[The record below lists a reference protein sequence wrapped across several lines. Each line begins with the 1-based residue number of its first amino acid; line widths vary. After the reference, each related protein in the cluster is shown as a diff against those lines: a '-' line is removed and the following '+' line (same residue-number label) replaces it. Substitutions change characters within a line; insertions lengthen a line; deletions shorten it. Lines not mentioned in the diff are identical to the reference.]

1 MAENGEG
8 TLTLPKLERGIYT
21 ITLKSGETLS
31 GAGTFGVVADVP
43 ERPENPDM
51 YFALDT
57 AQSWCAVGSKRNIR
71 FPGNGFETVTEAAH
85 RSGLAW
91 VRDRMSWS
99 DIENEPGAFRLC
111 QYIPNGWL
119 LGRRGI
125 RVSNTYHDAPKFTKK
140 HSKDLPDDLFATY
153 HFARNAASKAK
164 GCTEAWEFWNEE
176 DAGFTVEGAWDYAA
190 NLKAASLGYR
200 AGNPNAVILNG
211 AFCVYPL
218 RDYTDAVFNND
229 AAEYISAFN
238 FHTYKPI
245 REYPEVISGL
255 RKFLAGHG
263 VPELPI
269 WLTEHGTQAPGPAST
284 KSYYPGLKSYSPEQE
299 MTVAEFIPKAQI
311 TMQSLGVARDF
322 FFILSPYNEGV
333 KDWGLL
339 RKDYTA
345 RPGYFAFAAMVKEL
359 GNAKLLGKLDTPKGI
374 RAFLYEQPDGTQTVA
389 SGANPTSISNPT
401 KKFRSVQRNCTNAR
415 SRSRRRTA
423 PSQSG
428 ISSERRRKLRPP
440 GEADSHLDP
449 LPGLRRRTRRPRSIA
464 SVPGTRKIRDE
475 ADEKRPHGHPAR
487 RSFGRFHSRQRAQQR
502 RPAGKVRQAHASGV
516 QLLRHAEERNHHR
529 CGRPCRGPSG
539 KHHDSGNGKSRAAA
553 ALHTAHSGKGVSRQ
567 NGIFRNIQRKAG
579 QPPPYPSIPVREK
592 RRIGKNNDARSNQRP
607 ETVAEQLLRKHDGG
621 L

>member
-1 MAENGEG
+1 
-8 TLTLPKLERGIYT
+8 
-21 ITLKSGETLS
+21 
-31 GAGTFGVVADVP
+31 
-43 ERPENPDM
+43 M

-153 HFARNAASKAK
+153 RFARNAASKAK

-374 RAFLYEQPDGTQTVA
+374 RAFLYEQPDGRQTVA
-389 SGANPTSISNPT
+389 FWSESDLDLEPNEKIQVGSKELYKRTFTIAAKDGAFTVRDLFGT
-401 KKFRSVQRNCTNAR
+401 
-415 SRSRRRTA
+415 
-423 PSQSG
+423 PSQ
-428 ISSERRRKLRPP
+428 
-440 GEADSHLDP
+440 A
-449 LPGLRRRTRRPRSIA
+449 A
-464 SVPGTRKIRDE
+464 
-475 ADEKRPHGHPAR
+475 
-487 RSFGRFHSRQRAQQR
+487 
-502 RPAGKVRQAHASGV
+502 ASG
-516 QLLRHAEERNHHR
+516 
-529 CGRPCRGPSG
+529 
-539 KHHDSGNGKSRAAA
+539 
-553 ALHTAHSGKGVSRQ
+553 
-567 NGIFRNIQRKAG
+567 
-579 QPPPYPSIPVREK
+579 
-592 RRIGKNNDARSNQRP
+592 
-607 ETVAEQLLRKHDGG
+607 GG
-621 L
+621 